1 MNQQELKQAFLE
13 NRRVYGTLI
22 ASPSPKWAEHVA
34 KIGVDFVFI
43 DSEHMPLDP
52 SARAWMC
59 QCYKAMNIAPIVRIP
74 YCNPY
79 DAFFAIESGAVGIV
93 SPYLE
98 TMDEVDAL
106 IGAVKYRP
114 LKGKKLRDVLA
125 GRVSLSEKESAY
137 LRQYNNGNLLILNI
151 ESEFAVNNIDALLSR
166 PEVDAVF
173 IGPHDLSIN
182 MGIPDEYDNPLFER
196 QIETVINACLRHKK
210 GVANHYSGSLEKQ
223 LLWANKGMNVVLWNA
238 DSIRFTQALSED
250 FNKIKAELGETAA
263 KKLKHLSI

>member
-1 MNQQELKQAFLE
+1 MNQHELKQAFLE

-74 YCNPY
+74 CCNAY

-98 TMDEVDAL
+98 TMEEVDTL

-114 LKGKKLRDVLA
+114 LKGKKLRDVLE
-125 GRVSLSEKESAY
+125 GRVSLSEKEADY
-137 LRQYNNGNLLILNI
+137 LKRYNNGNLLILNI

-182 MGIPDEYDNPLFER
+182 MGIPDEYDNPLFETM
-196 QIETVINACLRHKK
+196 IETVINSCLRHGK

-223 LLWANKGMNVVLWNA
+223 LSWAKKGMNVVLWNA

-250 FNKIKAELGETAA
+250 FNQVKAALGEDA
-263 KKLKHLSI
+263 KTPLEHLSI